1 MAQPTENL
9 RIAPE
14 DGFLPHFTE
23 AFVSYYDDHWSYIYA
38 VADLLTDNFK
48 QVLVSAGK
56 ATAESEFACFGDP
69 SARDTLRALVKKL
82 EQAGIEKPILHLLQE
97 ATGRRTPGAFAAT
110 VDSIL
115 GPSVFARW
123 LTLVDGGNFTAANQL
138 THNSQ

>member
-48 QVLVSAGK
+48 QVLVSAGSPFK
-56 ATAESEFACFGDP
+56 VTRP
-69 SARDTLRALVKKL
+69 SSR
-82 EQAGIEKPILHLLQE
+82 PLL
-97 ATGRRTPGAFAAT
+97 
-110 VDSIL
+110 S
-115 GPSVFARW
+115 
-123 LTLVDGGNFTAANQL
+123 
-138 THNSQ
+138 